1 MNKKQGVF
9 CKESNQNFLK
19 GVNFFFNVG
28 MDFNFKRFRR
38 IFENAPLGI
47 FLTTGGGQFVDLNE
61 RLATILGYDS
71 VDDVKHH
78 IKDIGT
84 DLYLNVSDRKEIL
97 QKTEAASGIIVE
109 EVQFKKKGGRVI
121 FVRLS
126 ISKYHEERSGD
137 SVMIGMVEDI
147 SENKALLK
155 KLAEREAL
163 LTSIVNSLPI
173 ELWVL
178 DRQGMVISQS
188 GYSKSK
194 WGSYVGKKALDFFL
208 EDRNGID
215 LSEHISR
222 IWDGDSADFEK
233 EVKHRGKVLFLRLL
247 LTPLWDG
254 GSVQGVILIFL
265 DQTERVIAQ
274 KRVLEIQQ
282 FLETVVNSIPVRVF
296 WKDRDLVYQGGNAAF
311 LKDVKLDREEE
322 LIGKTNDA
330 FFDPEELIFF
340 QKIFHEVLVTGRPIL
355 NFKTWL
361 NARTVSGMYI
371 LASVVPLFSKSGNEV
386 TGVLGCYQDITLLKK
401 MEEELL
407 VHRNN
412 LERLVDERTREL
424 DQLNEE
430 LMSSNE
436 ELSTLNEALSRQKEE
451 LAATLEELKRTQD
464 KLIQSEKMASLGIV
478 SAGIAHEINNP
489 LNFISSGTQGIE
501 VVMKEID
508 LLFQEM
514 FLAGEIKNVEKSL
527 QLRDLFGDMKQLIT
541 SMHTGVER
549 TSEIVKGLRV
559 FSRMDPEKKSY
570 ADVHELIEVALTI
583 LRNKYKNH
591 ITIDRKFGDVPKVK
605 CYPGKLSQVFLN
617 LLMNAIQAIR
627 EKGVIEIS
635 TTMSDD
641 EKQIMIVI
649 SDDGEGMPD
658 QIKNKVFDP
667 FFTTKTVNE
676 GTGMGLSIVHSII
689 SMHEGEVNF
698 ESLVNK
704 GTIFRVLLPV
714 E

>member
-1 MNKKQGVF
+1 
-9 CKESNQNFLK
+9 
-19 GVNFFFNVG
+19 

-71 VDDVKHH
+71 VDDIKHH
-78 IKDIGT
+78 VRDIGT
-84 DLYLNVSDRKEIL
+84 DLYLNVSDRREIL
-97 QKTEAASGIIVE
+97 RKTEAATGIIVE
-109 EVQFKKKGGRVI
+109 EVQFKKKDGKVI

-126 ISKYHEERSGD
+126 ISKYREERSGD
-137 SVMIGMVEDI
+137 SVLIGMVEDI
-147 SENKALLK
+147 SENKALVR
-155 KLAEREAL
+155 KLAERENL
-163 LTSIVNSLPI
+163 LSSIVNSLPF

-178 DRQGMVISQS
+178 DLQEKVISQS
-188 GYSKSK
+188 AFSKRK
-194 WGSYVGKKALDFFL
+194 WGSYTGKKVKDFL
-208 EDRNGID
+208 LNENPGVD
-215 LSEHISR
+215 LGEFILQAWQGESVDI
-222 IWDGDSADFEK
+222 EK
-233 EVKHRGKVLFLRLL
+233 EIRLKGKSKFYRFL
-247 LTPLWDG
+247 LTPLRDG
-254 GSVQGVILIFL
+254 GVVNGVILIGL
-265 DQTERVIAQ
+265 DQTERVTAQ
-274 KRVLEIQQ
+274 RRVLAIQK
-282 FLETVVNSIPVRVF
+282 FLETVINSVPVRVF
-296 WKDRDLVYQGGNAAF
+296 WKSKDLVYQGGNAAF
-311 LKDVKLDREEE
+311 LKDVKLDKEEE
-322 LIGKTNDA
+322 LIGKTNHD
-330 FFDPEELIFF
+330 FFDAKELIFF
-340 QKIFHEVLVTGRPIL
+340 QKIFQDVITSGRPML
-355 NFKTWL
+355 NFKAWL
-361 NARTVSGMYI
+361 NARTVSGIYI

-386 TGVLGCYQDITLLKK
+386 TGVLCCYQDITLMKK

-407 VHRNN
+407 VHRND

-527 QLRDLFGDMKQLIT
+527 QLRDLFRDMKQLII

-559 FSRMDPEKKSY
+559 FSRMDPEKKSF

-591 ITIDRKFGDVPKVK
+591 ITIDRKFGEIPKIK

-617 LLMNAIQAIR
+617 LLMNAIQSIQER
-627 EKGVIEIS
+627 GSIEVS
-635 TTMSDD
+635 TSMRND

-649 SDDGEGMPD
+649 SDDGDGIPD
-658 QIKNKVFDP
+658 QIKNRVFDP

-689 SMHEGEVNF
+689 SMHGGEINF
-698 ESLVNK
+698 ESLANK

>member
-1 MNKKQGVF
+1 
-9 CKESNQNFLK
+9 
-19 GVNFFFNVG
+19 
-28 MDFNFKRFRR
+28 MDFNFRRFRR

-47 FLTTGGGQFVDLNE
+47 FLTTGGGQFLDLNE
-61 RLATILGYDS
+61 RLALILGYDS
-71 VDDVKHH
+71 VDDITHH
-78 IKDIGT
+78 VRDIGT

-97 QKTEAASGIIVE
+97 RKTEAATGIIVE
-109 EVQFKKKGGRVI
+109 EVQFKKKDGKVI

-126 ISKYHEERSGD
+126 ISKYREEKLDG
-137 SVMIGMVEDI
+137 SVLIGMVEDV
-147 SENKALLK
+147 SENKALVK
-155 KLAEREAL
+155 NLAEREAL
-163 LTSIVNSLPI
+163 LASIVNSLPF
-173 ELWVL
+173 ELWVF
-178 DRQGMVISQS
+178 DRQEKVISQS
-188 GYSKSK
+188 AFSKNK
-194 WGSYVGKKALDFFL
+194 WGSFIGEKATDFFRS
-208 EDRNGID
+208 ERPGVD
-215 LSEHISR
+215 LGEFILQVWQGESVDI
-222 IWDGDSADFEK
+222 EK
-233 EVKHRGKVLFLRLL
+233 EIQLSGESKFYRFL
-247 LTPLWDG
+247 LTPMWNGD
-254 GSVQGVILIFL
+254 VVEGVILIGL
-265 DQTERVIAQ
+265 DNTERVIAQ

-296 WKDRDLVYQGGNAAF
+296 WKDKDLVYKGGNEVF
-311 LKDVKLDREEE
+311 LKDVKLNSEEE

-514 FLAGEIKNVEKSL
+514 FLAGELKNVEKSL
-527 QLRDLFGDMKQLIT
+527 QLRDLFRDMKQLII

-559 FSRMDPEKKSY
+559 FSRMDPEKKSF

-591 ITIDRKFGDVPKVK
+591 ITIDRKFGEIQKIK
-605 CYPGKLSQVFLN
+605 CYPGKLSQVFVN
-617 LLMNAIQAIR
+617 LLMNSIQSIPG
-627 EKGVIEIS
+627 KGIIEIS
-635 TTMSDD
+635 TSMSDD
-641 EKQIMIVI
+641 GKQILITI
-649 SDDGEGMPD
+649 RDDGNGIPD
-658 QIKNKVFDP
+658 EIKNKVFDP

-689 SMHEGEVNF
+689 SMHGGEVNF
-698 ESLVNK
+698 ESSASK
-704 GTIFRVLLPV
+704 GTTFRVSLPV